1 MSATDDPNPIPS
13 AAPLPLDAAMPLL
26 GIAAWSG
33 TGKTTLLEALLP
45 RLAERGL
52 RVAVI
57 KHAHHTFDVD
67 QPGKDSHRLRQ
78 AGAAPMLVASRER
91 LALMMETPG
100 QQEPDLAR
108 LVALV
113 ATQAP
118 DLVLVEGFKAWPLPK
133 LELHRPALGKPLRVA
148 EDPWVRAVASDAPL
162 TLPEGVEAL
171 DLNDLAALADWIA
184 AWPARWPRERRPRA
198 ASPASPG
205 SVSP

>member
-1 MSATDDPNPIPS
+1 MSESVP
-13 AAPLPLDAAMPLL
+13 AALPLDRRLPLL

-45 RLAERGL
+45 RLHDRGL

-67 QPGKDSHRLRQ
+67 QPGKDSHRLRR

-100 QQEPDLAR
+100 QEEPDLAK

-113 ATQAP
+113 ATQEP
-118 DLVLVEGFKAWPLPK
+118 DLVLVEGFKDWPLPK
-133 LELHRPALGKPLRVA
+133 LELHRPALGKPLRVTA
-148 EDPWVRAVASDAPL
+148 DPWVRAVASDVSL
-162 TLPEGVEAL
+162 TLPHGVEAL
-171 DLNDLAALADWIA
+171 DLNDRDALADWIA
-184 AWPARWPRERRPRA
+184 AWPARWVDERSPRA
-198 ASPASPG
+198 EEATP
-205 SVSP
+205 

>member
-1 MSATDDPNPIPS
+1 MSVVTDSPRPDGGDP
-13 AAPLPLDAAMPLL
+13 AALTLEASLPLL

-52 RVAVI
+52 RAAVI

-67 QPGKDSHRLRQ
+67 RPGKDSHRLRQ

-91 LALMMETPG
+91 LAMMMETPD

-113 ATQAP
+113 ATQRP

-148 EDPWVRAVASDAPL
+148 EDPWVRAVACDEPL
-162 TLPEGVEAL
+162 ALPEGVEAL

-184 AWPARWPRERRPRA
+184 AWPARWPQLRAPRPAAARESGP
-198 ASPASPG
+198 
-205 SVSP
+205 

>member
-1 MSATDDPNPIPS
+1 MSASRDPRLRDNVGQ
-13 AAPLPLDAAMPLL
+13 AALTLEASLPLL

-91 LALMMETPG
+91 LAMMMETPG
-100 QQEPDLAR
+100 QQEPDLAA

-113 ATQAP
+113 ASQKP

-148 EDPWVRAVASDAPL
+148 EDPWVRAVACDEPL
-162 TLPEGVEAL
+162 ALPPGVEAL
-171 DLNDLAALADWIA
+171 DLNDLTALADWIA
-184 AWPARWPRERRPRA
+184 AWPARWPGERAPRPTAERV
-198 ASPASPG
+198 PAP
-205 SVSP
+205 